1 MVTVTKHNT
10 PALRFDGFDGEW
22 DAPSLGDL
30 GVPVSGVGFPHSE
43 QGGEAGT
50 PFFKVS
56 DMGGSANG
64 RELLL
69 AANYVSAEQIKKR
82 GWQVVN
88 GPAVV
93 FAKVGAAVLLDRKR
107 LVREQFLAD
116 NNLMAFVLS
125 QIALTPDFALSL
137 FGTLS
142 LSSLVQVGA
151 LPSINGSQVKAMK
164 VSIPSSLEEQR
175 AIGELFSDLDAL
187 IEQHRAKHANLQQ
200 TKTALMQRMFP
211 RDGADEPE
219 LRPGGFSGAWENQP
233 FSDLVAYRGH
243 NSLSRADL
251 TKVPTSAM
259 NIHYGDILVK
269 YGSVVDVSQTDI
281 PFVRDVERLANLSRQ
296 SLSDGDI
303 LFADAAEDS
312 TVGKCVEVQGISGNL
327 VLAGLH
333 TISARPVRRFAP
345 GFLGHALNAP
355 SFHNQLLSKMQGTKV
370 SSISI
375 STLAET
381 VFSFPTLEE
390 QRAIGEVFS
399 NLDALIAAEAN
410 YITQLTQAKT
420 ALLQRMFV

>member
-1 MVTVTKHNT
+1 MVSVTKNNT

-22 DAPSLGDL
+22 GAVELQQIADI
-30 GVPVSGVGFPHSE
+30 VG
-43 QGGEAGT
+43 GGT
-50 PFFKVS
+50 PSTSVTSFWDGDIDWYSPNEIGETAIAKPS
-56 DMGGSANG
+56 NKRITRAGLANSSA
-64 RELLL
+64 RLLPAHRTVL
-69 AANYVSAEQIKKR
+69 FTSRASIGHAAILDH
-82 GWQVVN
+82 
-88 GPAVV
+88 PATTNQG
-93 FAKVGAAVLLDRKR
+93 F
-107 LVREQFLAD
+107 QS
-116 NNLMAFVLS
+116 FVLEDGVDTNFVY
-125 QIALTPDFALSL
+125 ALTPKITEIAEQLA
-137 FGTLS
+137 T
-142 LSSLVQVGA
+142 
-151 LPSINGSQVKAMK
+151 GSTFLE
-164 VSIPSSLEEQR
+164 VSNKTVREIEVHVPATEEQR
-175 AIGELFSDLDAL
+175 AIGELFADLDAL
-187 IEQHRAKHANLQQ
+187 IEQHRIKHANLQQ
-200 TKTALMQRMFP
+200 TKTALLQRMFP
-211 RDGADEPE
+211 QDDADEPE
-219 LRPGGFSGAWENQP
+219 LRLGGFSGAWENQP

-312 TVGKCVEVQGISGNL
+312 TVGKCVEVQGISDNL

-381 VFSFPTLEE
+381 VFSFPTLQE

-399 NLDALIAAEAN
+399 NLDELIAAESR
-410 YITQLTQAKT
+410 YIAQLMQAKT
-420 ALLQRMFV
+420 ALLQRMFI

>member
-1 MVTVTKHNT
+1 MVSVTKQNT

-22 DAPSLGDL
+22 HWAKLGDF
-30 GVPVSGVGFPHSE
+30 GRVGMNKRIFKHQTSPTGDIPFYKIGTFGKTPDAFIPQSLYDAYRAKYPHPS
-43 QGGEAGT
+43 AGT
-50 PFFKVS
+50 VLIS
-56 DMGGSANG
+56 ASGSIGRTLVYDGQPAYFQDSNIIWLDHNG
-64 RELLL
+64 ELLNSYL
-69 AANYVSAEQIKKR
+69 EQFYSIAN
-82 GWQVVN
+82 WN
-88 GPAVV
+88 GIE
-93 FAKVGAAVLLDRKR
+93 GTTIRR
-107 LVREQFLAD
+107 LYNEQFLA
-116 NNLMAFVLS
+116 V
-125 QIALTPDFALSL
+125 P
-137 FGTLS
+137 
-142 LSSLVQVGA
+142 
-151 LPSINGSQVKAMK
+151 
-164 VSIPSSLEEQR
+164 IPVPPALEEQQ
-175 AIGELFSDLDAL
+175 AIGELFADLDAL
-187 IEQHRAKHANLQQ
+187 IEQRRAKHKKLQQ

-211 RDGADEPE
+211 QGGADEPE
-219 LRPGGFSGAWENQP
+219 LRLDGFSGAWEIQP

-251 TKVPTSAM
+251 TDVPTSAM

-269 YGSVVDVSQTDI
+269 YDSVVDVSQTDI
-281 PFVRDVERLANLSRQ
+281 PFVRDVERLSNLSRQ

-312 TVGKCVEVQGISGNL
+312 TVGKCVEVQGISDNL

-333 TISARPVRRFAP
+333 TISARPIRTFAP

-381 VFSFPTLEE
+381 VFSFPTPEE

-399 NLDALIAAEAN
+399 NLDALIAAESQ

>member
-1 MVTVTKHNT
+1 MVNVTKHNT
-10 PALRFDGFDGEW
+10 PALRFAGFDGEW
-22 DAPSLGDL
+22 GTPSLGDL

-43 QGGEAGT
+43 QGGETGT

-56 DMGGSANG
+56 DMSQSANE
-64 RELLL
+64 RELLF
-69 AANYVSAEQIKKR
+69 AANYVSAEQVRKR

-107 LVREQFLAD
+107 LARKQFLAD
-116 NNLMAFVLS
+116 NNMMAFVLT
-125 QIALTPDFALSL
+125 QTALRPDFALSL
-137 FGTLS
+137 FGTLR

-151 LPSINGSQVKAMK
+151 LPSINGSQVKAMQ
-164 VSIPSSLEEQR
+164 VSIPPSHEEQR
-175 AIGELFSDLDAL
+175 AIGELFSNLDAL

-200 TKTALMQRMFP
+200 TKTALVQRMFP
-211 RDGADEPE
+211 QDGADEPE
-219 LRPGGFSGAWENQP
+219 LRLGGFSGAWEIQP

-251 TKVPTSAM
+251 TNVPTSAM

-269 YGSVVDVSQTDI
+269 YDSVVDVSQTDI
-281 PFVRDVERLANLSRQ
+281 PFVRDVERLSNLSRQ

-312 TVGKCVEVQGISGNL
+312 TVGKCVEVQGISDNL

-333 TISARPVRRFAP
+333 TISARPIRTFAP

-381 VFSFPTLEE
+381 VFSFPTPEE
-390 QRAIGEVFS
+390 QRAIGEVFT
-399 NLDALIAAEAN
+399 NLDALIAAESH

-420 ALLQRMFV
+420 ALLQRIFV